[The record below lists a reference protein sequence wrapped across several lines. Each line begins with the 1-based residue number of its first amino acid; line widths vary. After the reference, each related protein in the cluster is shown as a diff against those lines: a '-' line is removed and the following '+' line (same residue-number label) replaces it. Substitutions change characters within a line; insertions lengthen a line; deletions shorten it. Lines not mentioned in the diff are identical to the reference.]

1 MTLGIRRRRTGCIET
16 RHVESYSL
24 NHRAFVL
31 KGSSHNDGT
40 FLYLF
45 DVARESP
52 ALEESE
58 GDGAITFKTLDR
70 AGLHAGISNSFLE
83 LLLMCF
89 SFFRAD
95 VWQDGTLLYHF

>member
-1 MTLGIRRRRTGCIET
+1 MT
-16 RHVESYSL
+16 
-24 NHRAFVL
+24 
-31 KGSSHNDGT
+31 DT
-40 FLYLF
+40 FLYLL

-58 GDGAITFKTLDR
+58 GDGPITFKTLDR

-89 SFFRAD
+89 SPSDVRQATHFFMTSIYYRRNQNSPILA
-95 VWQDGTLLYHF
+95 GC

>member
-1 MTLGIRRRRTGCIET
+1 MT
-16 RHVESYSL
+16 
-24 NHRAFVL
+24 
-31 KGSSHNDGT
+31 DT
-40 FLYLF
+40 FLYLL

-58 GDGAITFKTLDR
+58 GDGPITFKTLDR

-89 SFFRAD
+89 SFLSSIGCQTD
-95 VWQDGTLLYHF
+95 DTLLYDTDILQEGTRT

>member
-1 MTLGIRRRRTGCIET
+1 MT
-16 RHVESYSL
+16 
-24 NHRAFVL
+24 
-31 KGSSHNDGT
+31 DT
-40 FLYLF
+40 FLYLH

-58 GDGAITFKTLDR
+58 GDGPITFKTLDR
-70 AGLHAGISNSFLE
+70 AGLRAGISNSFLE

-95 VWQDGTLLYHF
+95 VWLDGTLLYHFDGYRLLPEEILSETGR

>member
-1 MTLGIRRRRTGCIET
+1 MT
-16 RHVESYSL
+16 
-24 NHRAFVL
+24 
-31 KGSSHNDGT
+31 DT
-40 FLYLF
+40 FLYLH

-58 GDGAITFKTLDR
+58 GDGSITFKTLDR
-70 AGLHAGISNSFLE
+70 AGLRAGISNSFLE

-95 VWQDGTLLYHF
+95 VWLDGTLLYHFDSYRLLPEEILSETGR

>member
-1 MTLGIRRRRTGCIET
+1 MT
-16 RHVESYSL
+16 
-24 NHRAFVL
+24 
-31 KGSSHNDGT
+31 DT

-58 GDGAITFKTLDR
+58 GDGPITFKTLDR
-70 AGLHAGISNSFLE
+70 AGLRAGISNSFLE

-89 SFFRAD
+89 SFFIINRMS
-95 VWQDGTLLYHF
+95 GRRHITLRY

>member
-1 MTLGIRRRRTGCIET
+1 MTDT
-16 RHVESYSL
+16 
-24 NHRAFVL
+24 FV
-31 KGSSHNDGT
+31 
-40 FLYLF
+40 YLL

-58 GDGAITFKTLDR
+58 GDGPITFKTLDR

-89 SFFRAD
+89 SFFFLSSIGCQAD
-95 VWQDGTLLYHF
+95 DTLLYDTDILQEGTRT

>member
-1 MTLGIRRRRTGCIET
+1 MT
-16 RHVESYSL
+16 
-24 NHRAFVL
+24 
-31 KGSSHNDGT
+31 DT
-40 FLYLF
+40 FLYLL

-58 GDGAITFKTLDR
+58 GDGPITFKTLDR

-89 SFFRAD
+89 SFFYHQSD
-95 VWQDGTLLYHF
+95 VRQTTHYFTILIYYRKEPELNRSSPVVRPAKIYAFWSASL